1 VPPDMPTLQAIR
13 LMRETKVSALPVLK
27 NEQLVGIISER
38 DFLPVTAHLL
48 EARRR
53 G

>member
-1 VPPDMPTLQAIR
+1 MSAPVGASLPLPW
-13 LMRETKVSALPVLK
+13 ALPVL
-27 NEQLVGIISER
+27 NNRQLVGIITER

-48 EARRR
+48 EARKR